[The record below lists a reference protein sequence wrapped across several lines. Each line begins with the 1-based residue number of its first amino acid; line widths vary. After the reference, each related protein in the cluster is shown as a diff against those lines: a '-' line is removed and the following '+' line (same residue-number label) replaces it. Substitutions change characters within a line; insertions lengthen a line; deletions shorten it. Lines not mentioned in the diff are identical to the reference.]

1 MTSTVTGHRARLP
14 FSVRCL
20 MAAAVFIAAL
30 SLQPQSARAQVVALV
45 NGAPITELDIAQRA
59 KLLQLSTNKTL
70 PRKDVINQLID
81 DHLKIFI
88 GKRYGLDVSDTE
100 VENAFNAMAQ
110 RSHVTPQQFE
120 QSLTAR
126 GLTATTLKFKIRAD
140 IGWGQLVR
148 GRFQSSLEVND
159 VDIRTALQ
167 SRADDDKAAVAYI
180 YTVYPITF
188 IAPRSSEAV
197 VASRAREAENLRSR
211 FQSCTDGL
219 KLVRVLRDVVV
230 REPVTR
236 NSADLAP
243 QLREMLNKM
252 EIGKLTPPEMTEQGI
267 QMFALCDRKE
277 TKSDTP
283 AQRAMREELFSK
295 RFEKESKKFLAEL
308 RRQAMIEYR

>member
-1 MTSTVTGHRARLP
+1 MTARLSSVP
-14 FSVRCL
+14 FSVRRL
-20 MAAAVFIAAL
+20 TVAGAAVFIAVL
-30 SLQPQSARAQVVALV
+30 TVLLQPAQAQVVALV
-45 NGAPITELDIAQRA
+45 NGAPITELDIAQRS

-70 PRKDVINQLID
+70 PRKEVLDQLID

-88 GKRYGLDVSDTE
+88 GKRYGLDVSNTE
-100 VENAFNAMAQ
+100 VENAFNSMAQ

-126 GLTATTLKFKIRAD
+126 GVTAATVKFKIRAD
-140 IGWGQLVR
+140 LGWGQLVR
-148 GRFQSSLEVND
+148 GRYQSSLEVND

-167 SRADDDKAAVAYI
+167 SQTNDDKNATAYI

-188 IAPRSSEAV
+188 IVPRGSEGA
-197 VASRAREAENLRSR
+197 ANRAREAENLRSR
-211 FQSCTDGL
+211 FQSCAEGL

-230 REPVTR
+230 REPVLR
-236 NSADLAP
+236 ASADLAP
-243 QLREMLNKM
+243 PLREMLNKM
-252 EIGKLTPPEMTEQGI
+252 EIGKLTPPEVTEQGI

-277 TKSDTP
+277 STSDTP

-295 RFEKESKKFLAEL
+295 RFEKESKKFLAEV